1 MCLIIILIAKAAS
14 QDGFEIMV
22 SQQTA
27 KVAVGYRYL
36 LIVTCITLTCVL
48 DRLMFPITGYY
59 LYVVEM
65 EALLTPQYTP

>member
-1 MCLIIILIAKAAS
+1 MCLIIILIAKAAR

-27 KVAVGYRYL
+27 KVAVGYL

-65 EALLTPQYTP
+65 EALLTPQNTP